1 MRAKAGAAVSDATPV
16 RHSALRSSLGLVAGK
31 AAQTGAG
38 FAFWIVA
45 ARATSDREVG
55 LTTAA
60 VSAVMIC
67 TQLAVLGAGSAVIVA
82 VGRGEA
88 PARILDAAFAIVG
101 VAGTILSIG
110 YLALQSAVA
119 PDTASVSVLF
129 WLTFIV
135 AAVTGTMVIVLDQ
148 ALVALGRGA
157 SATSRYVL
165 GGAVSLGAAGAV
177 ALWAHGAPDDVLL
190 ACWTL
195 GSAVACMVGA
205 IQLRKLVGYRPRPS
219 LRLARGRP
227 LLALGFPN
235 QLLTLTERTPGL
247 VLPLLL
253 AHTVAPEAAA
263 YWYPAWMMAWAAY
276 QAPTLMGI
284 VQFSEGV
291 RDADRLVPSTWASL
305 RWSLAIGGLG
315 AAVLIL
321 LAHPLLS
328 LLGERYADSSAGAL
342 RWLAAGLVPYA
353 VLQAYNAVCRAR
365 GRYTEAIVVGVTLG
379 VALCASALSAADR
392 GATDMALAWLLV
404 LSIGAAVVGLRLV
417 AVLRRV
423 TEEARRAPATQ
434 EEL

>member
-1 MRAKAGAAVSDATPV
+1 MRAKAGAAVTDATPV

-88 PARILDAAFAIVG
+88 PARVLDAAFAIVG

-135 AAVTGTMVIVLDQ
+135 AAVTGTLVIVLDQ

-165 GGAVSLGAAGAV
+165 GGTVSLAAAGTV

-195 GSAVACMVGA
+195 GSAVACVVGA
-205 IQLRKLVGYRPRPS
+205 VQLRKLVGYRPRPS
-219 LRLARGRP
+219 LRLARGRS

-253 AHTVAPEAAA
+253 AHMVAPEAAA

-276 QAPTLMGI
+276 SAPMLMGI
-284 VQFSEGV
+284 VQFSESV
-291 RDADRLVPSTWASL
+291 RDADRLKSTTWASL
-305 RWSLAIGGLG
+305 RLSLAVGGL
-315 AAVLIL
+315 AAVVLVVF
-321 LAHPLLS
+321 AHPLLS
-328 LLGERYADSSAGAL
+328 LLGERYAESSAGAL

-365 GRYTEAIVVGVTLG
+365 GRYAEAIVVGMTLG
-379 VALCASALSAADR
+379 IALCVSALSAAER
-392 GATDMALAWLLV
+392 GASAMALAWLVV
-404 LSIGAAVVGLRLV
+404 LSIGAAAVGLRLL
-417 AVLRRV
+417 AVLRHIRKDI
-423 TEEARRAPATQ
+423 R
-434 EEL
+434 